1 MTQFM
6 SLIYKKT
13 GCACFTSRAST
24 NVGILRVADP
34 GLKYSLM
41 KKIMERERE
50 LGIEGDALLPSIPD
64 LCASFQHALYIHIM
78 KRVQRAFTFCRR
90 TDLDFGHRL
99 VVSGKFECI
108 IASTHPYIHK
118 DRRAMAG

>member
-1 MTQFM
+1 M

-13 GCACFTSRAST
+13 GCACFTSRASI
-24 NVGILRVADP
+24 NVGTLRVADP

-41 KKIMERERE
+41 KRIMERERE
-50 LGIEGDALLPSIPD
+50 LGIEGDALLPNIPD

-90 TDLDFGHRL
+90 TDLDFENRL

-118 DRRAMAG
+118 DSRAMAG